1 MGREMQIQ
9 EFSLPYAINRQIE
22 AAFVDEEAFNILAQ
36 TTPDPA
42 GFWKPRT
49 VLLAEELVK
58 LQAV

>member
-1 MGREMQIQ
+1 MQIQ

-42 GFWKPRT
+42 GFWKRRT
-49 VLLAEELVK
+49 ALFAEELVK